1 MAEQRNTP
9 TMNPDGQKPA
19 LQMEVRN
26 RRLQVS
32 ISINLP
38 RTMFP
43 TVTLCLI
50 FVTHIAT
57 ILWAR

>member
-1 MAEQRNTP
+1 MAEQRSTP

-19 LQMEVRN
+19 FQVEVRN
-26 RRLQVS
+26 RQLQVS

-38 RTMFP
+38 RTMLP